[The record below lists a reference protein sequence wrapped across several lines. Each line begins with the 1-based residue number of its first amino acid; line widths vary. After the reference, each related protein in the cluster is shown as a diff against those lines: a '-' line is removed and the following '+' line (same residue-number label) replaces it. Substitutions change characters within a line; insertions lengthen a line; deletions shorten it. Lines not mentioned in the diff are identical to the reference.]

1 VCRAWAST
9 MSTGP
14 RSSGWAAHVSRSKL
28 VAQLACCGSAV
39 HAKGWPGLLAAAAS
53 IAAWPPAHYRPPPP
67 MIHPISDNGFASPG
81 TWKVW
86 GKAMYAPFGRVYWAG
101 TEYAYKWLGYY
112 DGELSYRMQ

>member
-1 VCRAWAST
+1 
-9 MSTGP
+9 
-14 RSSGWAAHVSRSKL
+14 
-28 VAQLACCGSAV
+28 
-39 HAKGWPGLLAAAAS
+39 
-53 IAAWPPAHYRPPPP
+53 